1 MSAGKVV
8 AGFIVPGMPHPLLCP
23 DRSPAWAALRRGY
36 DRVREQLE
44 ALDADLLVLYST
56 GWPSVIGHQLQA
68 DPAPVWTHVDPEW
81 HDLGSIPY
89 ALRMDADFAKAYE
102 ASARARG
109 LHARTVAYEGF
120 PIDTGSVVALQLLNP
135 GNRLPATIVSCNMY
149 ADRAET
155 LVLGKAG
162 RDAVEKGGR
171 RAVAIAVTALSNR
184 LFTTEV
190 DPKEDRISS
199 LKDDEWN
206 RKLLEILGQGRL
218 EDVAQL
224 AREFSAQANGDSKG
238 KAFWWLASILG
249 QHNAYDGTVHEYQ
262 PVWGTGAALVGLVPS
277 TRAAADK
284 EFDEEDVEVFRGE
297 RNVLSGAGAAPKGD
311 GASPAAPRAA
321 ATVAGATASAA
332 VARPALGEP
341 IGEPAGER
349 GTSVSRR
356 AEEGAG
362 IVMAKGAPAPV
373 GAYPH
378 ARRVGELL
386 YLSGVGPRQPGT
398 NAIPGGPV
406 KDAQGQ
412 PRDYDVAAQT
422 RATIENVRAILEAA
436 GSSMDKVVD
445 VTAFLIDMDR
455 DFAAYNAVYKEYFA
469 GVQATRTTLAVTA
482 LPTPIA
488 VELKVIARA

>member
-1 MSAGKVV
+1 VSAAETGKVV

-23 DRSPAWAALRRGY
+23 ERSPAWAALRRGY
-36 DRVREQLE
+36 DRVRQAIE

-89 ALRMDADFAKAYE
+89 ALRMDAAFAKAYE

-109 LHARTVAYEGF
+109 LHARTVAYKGF

-171 RAVAIAVTALSNR
+171 KAVAVAVTALSNR
-184 LFTTEV
+184 LFTQEI

-206 RKLLEILGQGRL
+206 RKLLELLGQGRL

-277 TRAAADK
+277 ARAAADK
-284 EFDEEDVEVFRGE
+284 EFDEEDVEVYRGE
-297 RNVLSGAGAAPKGD
+297 RNVLSGASPARTD
-311 GASPAAPRAA
+311 GASAAAPRP
-321 ATVAGATASAA
+321 ATSATAVATPPAA
-332 VARPALGEP
+332 ST
-341 IGEPAGER
+341 AGE
-349 GTSVSRR
+349 V
-356 AEEGAG
+356 
-362 IVMAKGAPAPV
+362 VMAKGAPAPV

-406 KDAQGQ
+406 KDADGR

-422 RATIENVRAILEAA
+422 RATIENVKAILEAA
-436 GSSMDKVVD
+436 GSSIDKVVD
-445 VTAFLIDMDR
+445 VTVFLIDMDR